1 MDVPAISDDERKL
14 LASINGQ
21 RKLQHPTT
29 ASLRQQAAGL
39 LQRGL
44 VAEDAEG
51 LYVPKELLF
60 ALWGQGNPL

>member
-21 RKLQHPTT
+21 RKLGYPTT

-39 LQRGL
+39 LLRGL

-51 LYVPKELLF
+51 LYVPNELLMT
-60 ALWGQGNPL
+60 LWAHGNQL